1 MSATRILWGQ
11 MLLVLLVAFLF
22 IWAATQW
29 TAWSLGFQ
37 AQLGPPIG
45 EVFGVPIYH
54 PLIFFYWWYAYDA
67 YAPRIF
73 MQGAAIAASGGLA
86 AIVVAITMSVLRARE
101 AKRVSTF
108 GSARW
113 ADEAELRKGGMLCE
127 DGAIIG
133 RFGQRYIRHN
143 GPEHIMCF
151 APTRSGKGV
160 GLVLP
165 TLLTWPGSC
174 IVHDIK
180 GENWEQTAGFR
191 SGFGKSLMFD
201 PTNALSAAY
210 NPLLEVRRGANEVR
224 DAQNSPIF
232 WLIPTA
238 RPCGVITGRRPRTA
252 CSLARSSMCFMPKAT
267 KRSRASPIS

>member
-22 IWAATQW
+22 VWAATEW

-45 EVFGVPIYH
+45 HVLGFPVYH

-67 YAPRIF
+67 YAPHIF
-73 MQGAAIAASGGLA
+73 MQGAAIAASGGIA
-86 AIVVAITMSVLRARE
+86 AIGVAITMSILRARE

-133 RFGQRYIRHN
+133 RFGRNYIRTMALN
-143 GPEHIMCF
+143 ISCALRQPVR
-151 APTRSGKGV
+151 AKASG
-160 GLVLP
+160 
-165 TLLTWPGSC
+165 WSC
-174 IVHDIK
+174 
-180 GENWEQTAGFR
+180 QRF
-191 SGFGKSLMFD
+191 
-201 PTNALSAAY
+201 
-210 NPLLEVRRGANEVR
+210 
-224 DAQNSPIF
+224 
-232 WLIPTA
+232 
-238 RPCGVITGRRPRTA
+238 
-252 CSLARSSMCFMPKAT
+252 
-267 KRSRASPIS
+267 